1 MHVVEELERG
11 NEWGF
16 TYHLIASEILEGD
29 HEDKQFPSLQINYV
43 FYSEGHI
50 CFNHDVL
57 GVLFEFPFVDV
68 FGVNRAPYKK
78 LRKGGKSET
87 MINSILFI
95 LCSSH
100 PFICLRFSPLLTE
113 GLLLAAGLI
122 DAAATDVTHPFDDI
136 VIAVIE
142 L

>member
-1 MHVVEELERG
+1 M
-11 NEWGF
+11 
-16 TYHLIASEILEGD
+16 
-29 HEDKQFPSLQINYV
+29 
-43 FYSEGHI
+43 
-50 CFNHDVL
+50 DVL
-57 GVLFEFPFVDV
+57 FGFLFVDV

-87 MINSILFI
+87 MNNSILFI
-95 LCSSH
+95 PTPLFVCVS
-100 PFICLRFSPLLTE
+100 PPLLTE

-142 L
+142 LRLEDLQVAHFQP